1 MIMFA
6 IHVCICVSKC
16 VDMYMRVYIYIY
28 MFDDDFVLYKSR
40 MHEPV
45 CGSRVSYAV
54 SQ

>member
-1 MIMFA
+1 MF
-6 IHVCICVSKC
+6 VYVERVSMCVGMC
-16 VDMYMRVYIYIY
+16 MRVYVYIYIYIY

-45 CGSRVSYAV
+45 NGSRVSYAV